1 MKAYKYFL
9 MALLAVFA
17 ASSCDYLDKHEET
30 EGLTLEDVFGD
41 AINYENYVEWVVQ
54 NPIIRHHK
62 AGTAPYGTWDDV
74 SDNSMSTMRFAN
86 PSSHVP

>member
-62 AGTAPYGTWDDV
+62 AGTAPYGTWDDGLANLIV
-74 SDNSMSTMRFAN
+74 DIELSDT
-86 PSSHVP
+86 SSHVP